1 MTYTP
6 LAFLAQ
12 LAPGQTCVGTDRDGE
27 AWLKVLL
34 ARADAADVM
43 ARLDE
48 LQEGFYVTLVPE
60 ARVREM
66 TKGSEKRKLRKSHA
80 P

>member
-1 MTYTP
+1 MTYQP
-6 LAFLAQ
+6 LVFLAQ

-34 ARADAADVM
+34 ARQDAAAVI

-60 ARVREM
+60 SQVQPRGR
-66 TKGSEKRKLRKSHA
+66 RKN

>member
-1 MTYTP
+1 MTYAP

-12 LAPGQTCVGTDRDGE
+12 LAPGQTCIGTDREGE

-34 ARADAADVM
+34 SRQDAADVM

-60 ARVREM
+60 SQVRQAQ
-66 TKGSEKRKLRKSHA
+66 GSEKRKPRKSHA

>member
-1 MTYTP
+1 MSDDP
-6 LAFLAQ
+6 LCFLAQ
-12 LAPGQTCVGTDRDGE
+12 LAPGQTCLGTDRDGE

-34 ARADAADVM
+34 SKADAADVM
-43 ARLDE
+43 RRLDE

-60 ARVREM
+60 QDIK
-66 TKGSEKRKLRKSHA
+66 KGRRT

>member
-1 MTYTP
+1 MTDDA
-6 LAFLAQ
+6 LCFLAQ
-12 LAPGQTCVGTDRDGE
+12 LAPGQTCLGTDRDGE

-34 ARADAADVM
+34 SKADAADVM
-43 ARLDE
+43 RRLDQ

-60 ARVREM
+60 RDV
-66 TKGSEKRKLRKSHA
+66 KKRRRT

>member
-1 MTYTP
+1 MTYQP

-27 AWLKVLL
+27 AWIKLLL
-34 ARADAADVM
+34 ARSDAADVM

-48 LQEGFYVTLVPE
+48 LQEGFWVTLVPE
-60 ARVREM
+60 SQVQQ
-66 TKGSEKRKLRKSHA
+66 GSEKRKLRKSHA